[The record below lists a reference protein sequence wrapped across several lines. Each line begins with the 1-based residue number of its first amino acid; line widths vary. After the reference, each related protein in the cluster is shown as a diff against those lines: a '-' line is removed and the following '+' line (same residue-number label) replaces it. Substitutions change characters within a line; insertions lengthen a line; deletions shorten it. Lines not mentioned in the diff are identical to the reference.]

1 MNREVGIG
9 IVENTGGVASIVDL
23 DDPLRQDSCTIIP
36 EIHTGAVG
44 ATKCHVIQPKENTLY

>member
-1 MNREVGIG
+1 MIKPRTDKQRHWAKILE
-9 IVENTGGVASIVDL
+9 EAESS
-23 DDPLRQDSCTIIP
+23 PLRQDSCTIIP